1 MAKRIVG
8 VDIGSDAIR
17 AVEVVDPAGANPTI
31 ERFHEVPLPEG
42 AARSGDVLEVH
53 TVSASLKRL
62 WSEGGFKSKSVA
74 LGMGN
79 QRVLARDLTVPRMPL
94 QRIRESLPFQV
105 QEMLPVPVADA
116 LLDFYPV
123 SEADGENGPVIHGLL
138 VAAIKEAVMANVSAV
153 ELAGL
158 APVEVDLIPFALTR
172 VHVRGDNAQGTTA
185 LIDIGATTT
194 NVVIVTNGIPQF
206 VRIIPAGGD
215 DITNALVQRLDMGRD
230 IAEQVKRR
238 LGIITA
244 GAAPEHRPAIEVI
257 YESTGQLLNGLRN
270 TLNYFVNAHPDDPIV
285 RIVLTGGAS
294 RLPGF
299 SAALYELTRVN
310 VVANDSFSSVRVA
323 KTAQSG
329 VGRSDA
335 YSVAL
340 GLALGSRA

>member
-8 VDIGSDAIR
+8 VDIGNDAIR
-17 AVEVVDPAGANPTI
+17 AVEVLDPAGAKPTI
-31 ERFHEVPLPEG
+31 ERFAEVPLPEG

-53 TVSASLKRL
+53 TVAASLKRL
-62 WSEGGFKSKSVA
+62 WSEGGFKSKFVA

-94 QRIRESLPFQV
+94 ARIRESLPFQV

-116 LLDFYPV
+116 LLDFYAV
-123 SEADGENGPVIHGLL
+123 SESEGENGPVISGLL

-158 APVEVDLIPFALTR
+158 DPVEVDLIPFALTR
-172 VHVRGDNAQGTTA
+172 VHVRGEQAQGTTA
-185 LIDIGATTT
+185 LVDIGATTT
-194 NVVIVTNGIPQF
+194 NVVIATNGIPQF
-206 VRIIPAGGD
+206 VRIIPAGGN
-215 DITNALVQRLDMGRD
+215 DITEALVQKLDMTRD
-230 IAEQVKRR
+230 LAEQVKRA
-238 LGIITA
+238 LGIVTA

-257 YESTGQLLNGLRN
+257 YESTGHLLNGLRN
-270 TLNYFVNAHPDDPIV
+270 TLNYFVSSHPNDPIV

-299 SAALYELTRVN
+299 AAALFELTRVA
-310 VVANDSFSSVRVA
+310 VVSPDSFSTVRVA
-323 KTAQSG
+323 RSAESG
-329 VGRSDA
+329 IGKSDS

-340 GLALGSRA
+340 GLALGSKG

>member
-8 VDIGSDAIR
+8 VDIGNDAIR
-17 AVEVVDPAGANPTI
+17 AVEVLDPAGAKPTI
-31 ERFHEVPLPEG
+31 ERFAEVPLPDG
-42 AARSGDVLEVH
+42 AARSGDVFEVH
-53 TVSASLKRL
+53 TVAASLKRL

-94 QRIRESLPFQV
+94 ARIRESLPFQV

-123 SEADGENGPVIHGLL
+123 SEGESENGPVINGLL
-138 VAAIKEAVMANVSAV
+138 VAAIKEAVMANVNAV

-172 VHVRGDNAQGTTA
+172 VHVRGEQSQGTTA
-185 LIDIGATTT
+185 LVDIGATTT
-194 NVVIVTNGIPQF
+194 NVVIATNGIPQF
-206 VRIIPAGGD
+206 VRIIPAGGN
-215 DITNALVQRLDMGRD
+215 DITDALVQKLDMSRD
-230 IAEQVKRR
+230 LAEQVKRG

-270 TLNYFVNAHPDDPIV
+270 TLNYFVNSHPNDPIV

-299 SAALYELTRVN
+299 GAALFELTRVA
-310 VVANDSFSSVRVA
+310 VVAPDSFSNVRVA
-323 KTAQSG
+323 KSAESG
-329 VGRSDA
+329 VGNSDS

-340 GLALGSRA
+340 GLALGSKG

>member
-8 VDIGSDAIR
+8 VDIGNDAIR
-17 AVEVVDPAGANPTI
+17 AVEVLDPAGARPTI

-53 TVSASLKRL
+53 TVSASLRRL
-62 WSEGGFKSKSVA
+62 WTEGGFKSKSVA

-79 QRVLARDLTVPRMPL
+79 QRVLARDLTVPRMSL
-94 QRIRESLPFQV
+94 ARIRESLPFQV

-123 SEADGENGPVIHGLL
+123 SEADSENGPVIHGLL
-138 VAAIKEAVMANVSAV
+138 VAAIKEAVMANVNAV

-172 VHVRGDNAQGTTA
+172 VHVRGENAQGTTA
-185 LIDIGATTT
+185 LVDIGATTT
-194 NVVIVTNGIPQF
+194 NVVIATNGIPQF

-215 DITNALVQRLDMGRD
+215 DITEALVQRLDMTREL
-230 IAEQVKRR
+230 AEQVKRG

-244 GAAPEHRPAIEVI
+244 GASPEHRPAIEVI

-270 TLNYFVNAHPDDPIV
+270 TLNYFVNSHPNDPIV

-299 SAALYELTRVN
+299 ASALFELTRVA
-310 VVANDSFSSVRVA
+310 VVTNDSFSSVKVA
-323 KTAQSG
+323 KTAEEGIGS
-329 VGRSDA
+329 SDSF
-335 YSVAL
+335 SVAL
-340 GLALGSRA
+340 GLALGSRV